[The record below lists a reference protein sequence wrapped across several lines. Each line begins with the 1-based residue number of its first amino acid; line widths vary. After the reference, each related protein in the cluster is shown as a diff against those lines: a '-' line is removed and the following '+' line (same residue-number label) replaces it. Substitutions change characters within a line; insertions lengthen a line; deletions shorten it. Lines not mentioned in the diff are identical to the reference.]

1 MVARTAEIDSMAFD
15 VNVGLH
21 SGISIKS
28 SAVLI
33 VVEFIT
39 HEL

>member
-1 MVARTAEIDSMAFD
+1 MRMHAQMVARTAEIDSMAYD

-28 SAVLI
+28 SAV
-33 VVEFIT
+33 FDSC
-39 HEL
+39 